1 MDNGA
6 RAPVCRL
13 GLLVNSY
20 TQRPEEGKAEE
31 TYAGIYLYG
40 PYFMKQLSG
49 QI

>member
-1 MDNGA
+1 MDNGTH
-6 RAPVCRL
+6 APVRRF

-31 TYAGIYLYG
+31 TYAGIYRYG
-40 PYFMKQLSG
+40 QYFMKQLSE